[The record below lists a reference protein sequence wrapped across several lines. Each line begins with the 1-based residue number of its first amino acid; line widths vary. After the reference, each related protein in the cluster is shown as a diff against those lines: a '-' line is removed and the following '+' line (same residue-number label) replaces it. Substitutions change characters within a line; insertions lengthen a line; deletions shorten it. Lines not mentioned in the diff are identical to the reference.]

1 MERRQPSARQ
11 ISLSDK
17 GFPSHMFQENTA
29 IHQWPQRSLGCVAE
43 FSVETLDILILTS
56 RSSAPGALSFKVH
69 VFLSLRCVFRYG
81 RSAVPADV
89 SDALPRGLT
98 LLRGEALMSVDTAE
112 IIRGQH
118 FSAENFFNGLECIL
132 HEAPGNWTNR
142 EHRFMVLSM
151 FTLGPTPFEGEG
163 SANASR

>member
-1 MERRQPSARQ
+1 MQGALPE
-11 ISLSDK
+11 
-17 GFPSHMFQENTA
+17 
-29 IHQWPQRSLGCVAE
+29 W
-43 FSVETLDILILTS
+43 
-56 RSSAPGALSFKVH
+56 GALSFKVH

-89 SDALPRGLT
+89 SDALPRVLT

-118 FSAENFFNGLECIL
+118 FSAENFFNSLECIL
-132 HEAPGNWTNR
+132 YEAPGNWTNR

-163 SANASR
+163 SANANR